1 MRGHLQK
8 LENLLP
14 VYLRP
19 QAANSAGWPAL
30 RRAMTSEKMVKKKRP
45 LLAQRPLRILLE
57 PLSRLDLEAEHGLGL
72 EEFLEAMLA
81 PFAAIARLLVAA
93 ERGGEIGAG
102 AFRCTLPLR
111 SCEATLRAC
120 A

>member
-1 MRGHLQK
+1 
-8 LENLLP
+8 
-14 VYLRP
+14 
-19 QAANSAGWPAL
+19 L
-30 RRAMTSEKMVKKKRP
+30 RRWSKKKRP

-102 AFRCTLPLR
+102 AVQMHVAAAQLR
-111 SCEATLRAC
+111 SDLARMREIARLHIAREIGRAS
-120 A
+120 